1 MFWFIF
7 AGESALRRILPLFL
21 ILIWSILSL
30 GNVYAQTSTPVQGDP
45 PNAALITISPPDERG
60 IVTISGASNAVFPL
74 AQLSIRNLFTEQ
86 TVYANATITGSF
98 SATIYGPGRTPFWI
112 SPAATIPDTA
122 RNRPTALIGGAGV
135 IIYGNASNTV
145 TMPSNAFPTS
155 QLTDSTVTRFYTAG
169 AIAQGASFWY
179 ANGRIN
185 TTRLNG
191 GDDLTL
197 EMDMVFNLTSNTT
210 LDNIRLFAEIAL
222 QPVAIQND
230 SNSPASYISATHT
243 NNGLSNVLTPSGL
256 AIDNLRGDYR
266 FERIEIPPTA
276 ITQEG
281 NQLFVG
287 LRFTTTIPTDLPNGI
302 YVPMLTGYI
311 QQGDSTPILWE
322 ENGIFGTGMG
332 ISEKPINRLPVVMNI
347 GAVTDSQLPMALFY
361 DHPSDGSRGILPTE
375 ARAAL
380 SNRVKFD
387 SNTYIL
393 PPNMYPVEPY
403 LLNQLPNSYTTSAPP
418 LLPLLFP
425 GGRLKATIT
434 APDGTVSDLP
444 DVPIVQNRVSTPETD
459 ERALFGG
466 QSPIDVYRLGTNNPD
481 YANFNFNQYGEY
493 QISLTGNVEDLN
505 SNRYNG
511 GGTYR
516 VLIAEQLDLT
526 PAVPSGMPFFI
537 GDYFF
542 PAGQIAPGFP
552 ADVTIAVTVYPQTGD
567 VITYDYSGKAD
578 RYGYFSLI
586 GEPLMFDQ
594 AGEYV
599 IDYEARYVANNGELW
614 AASMRSAGVI
624 ASESSSL
631 IAHGGRGLDG
641 YATSLAPVWFNADQ
655 LANRVGAGNNARPH
669 FPYFVGDVARIED
682 NRNSGLRPAM
692 YIQDTNGNFEGWL
705 LGTVPD
711 YRNAYDVPLS
721 RMAVEDWLPLLSV
734 VGGTQNE
741 FGASL
746 YSNLLVNKA
755 YAYISAVR
763 PDVTVRQFVLGGNSP
778 LLDLHWDS
786 EDPYNRQLGA
796 GAGGDRAGDYFFLY
810 GGLVVQNAEA
820 GINTIVPYASF
831 ASVGGENSTAGVYPP
846 YRGAGGGAT
855 DGALL
860 TFGNQR
866 YDVFINLS
874 GIRPYQVV
882 TQGELFSLAGQ
893 IAPTLQSQVDVV
905 VTAPSGIKTQ
915 FSAMSNPLGYFYR
928 PEYDRLFD
936 ENGIWTIEM
945 TITPSATTS
954 AGDLTTPYPIGTALG
969 AQNRTFSVY
978 VVSPDAPVLDWSRPE
993 GEIAVSA
1000 GAPLNFGVTAPNT
1013 WSGLRGY
1020 VVVSTASNIL
1030 QATPLTLTGRTASFQ
1045 YNPTTLSATF
1055 PNLEADGRGDGAWAS
1070 DVVTIRFII
1079 TGTDGDG
1086 EAAIIARTATV
1097 LHNRLYSVDT
1107 ETQEDN

>member
-7 AGESALRRILPLFL
+7 AGEPALRRILPLFL
-21 ILIWSILSL
+21 ILIWSVFSL
-30 GNVYAQTSTPVQGDP
+30 GMIYAQTSTPVQGDP
-45 PNAALITISPPDERG
+45 PNAALITISTPDERG
-60 IVTISGASNAVFPL
+60 MVTISGASNAVFPL

-145 TMPSNAFPTS
+145 TMPSHDFPTS
-155 QLTDSTVTRFYTAG
+155 QLTDSTITRFYTAG
-169 AIAQGASFWY
+169 AIAQGASYWY

-185 TTRLNG
+185 TIRPNV
-191 GDDLTL
+191 GDDFIL
-197 EMDMVFNLTSNTT
+197 EMDMVFNLTNDTA
-210 LDNIRLFAEIAL
+210 LNNIRLFADIAL
-222 QPVAIQND
+222 QPVAVQHD
-230 SNSPASYISATHT
+230 SQLPALYISATHT

-256 AIDNLRGDYR
+256 AINNLRGDYR

-287 LRFTTTIPTDLPNGI
+287 LRFTTRIPADLPNGI
-302 YVPMLTGYI
+302 YVPTLTGYI
-311 QQGDSTPILWE
+311 QQGNSTPTTWE
-322 ENGIFGTGMG
+322 SNGIFGTGAG
-332 ISEKPINRLPVVMNI
+332 ISQKPINRLPVVMNI
-347 GAVTDSQLPMALFY
+347 GAVTDIQLPMALFY
-361 DHPSDGSRGILPTE
+361 DHPSDGSRGILPVE
-375 ARAAL
+375 ARVAL

-387 SNTYIL
+387 SATYIL
-393 PPNMYPVEPY
+393 PPNTYPLEPY

-425 GGRLKATIT
+425 GGRLKATII

-444 DVPIVQNRVSTPETD
+444 DVPIVQNRVSTPEVD

-537 GDYFF
+537 GDQFF
-542 PAGQIAPGFP
+542 PAGHIAPGFP
-552 ADVTIAVTVYPQTGD
+552 ADVTIRVTIYPQTGD
-567 VITYDYSGKAD
+567 AITYDYSGKAN
-578 RYGYFSLI
+578 RYGYFVLD
-586 GEPLMFDQ
+586 GDALTFDQ
-594 AGEYV
+594 AGEYI
-599 IDYEARYVANNGELW
+599 IDYEARYVANDDRLW
-614 AASMRSAGVI
+614 AASLRSAGVI
-624 ASESSSL
+624 ASESSTL

-641 YATSLAPVWFNADQ
+641 YATSLAPAWFNSDQ
-655 LANRVGAGNNARPH
+655 LANRIGAGNNARPQ
-669 FPYFVGDVARIED
+669 FPYFAGDVARIED
-682 NRNSGLRPAM
+682 NRNSGLRPAI
-692 YIQDTNGNFEGWL
+692 YIQDTLGNFEGWL

-711 YRNAYDVPLS
+711 YRNAYDVPLN
-721 RMAVEDWLPLLSV
+721 RMAVEDWLPLLSI

-763 PDVTVRQFVLGGNSP
+763 PDVAVRQLVLGGNSP

-796 GAGGDRAGDYFFLY
+796 GASGDRAGDYMFLY

-820 GINTIVPYASF
+820 GVNTIVPYAAF

-860 TFGNQR
+860 TFGNQQ
-866 YDVFINLS
+866 YDVFMNLS
-874 GIRPYQVV
+874 GVRPYQVM
-882 TQGELFSLAGQ
+882 TQGEILTLMGQ
-893 IAPTLQSQVDVV
+893 IAPTLQSQVNVV
-905 VTAPSGIKTQ
+905 ITSPSGTQ
-915 FSAMSNPLGYFYR
+915 THYRELSNPLGYFYH
-928 PEYDRLFD
+928 PQHDLALD
-936 ENGIWTIEM
+936 ETGIWTVEM
-945 TITPSATTS
+945 SIIPASTTS
-954 AGDLTTPYPIGTALG
+954 AGDLTAPLPIGTALG
-969 AQNRTFSVY
+969 AQNRIFSVY
-978 VVSPDAPVLDWSRPE
+978 VIAPDAPVLDWSRPE
-993 GEIAVSA
+993 GEITVSA
-1000 GAPLNFGVTAPNT
+1000 GAPLNFGVTAPST
-1013 WSGLRGY
+1013 WSGLRAY

-1030 QATPLTLTGRTASFQ
+1030 QATPLTLTGRSASFQ
-1045 YNPTTLSATF
+1045 YNPTTLSTTF
-1055 PNLEADGRGDGAWAS
+1055 PNLEADGRGDGGWAS

-1079 TGTDGDG
+1079 TGTDGEG
-1086 EAAIIARTATV
+1086 TANIIARTATV
-1097 LHNRLYSVDT
+1097 LHNRLYSVDK